1 MERKQTSSTHWRE
14 SSVHSKAESSRSS
27 DFRTEYTFRN
37 VNFKSTIDTP
47 TKSFQRESVSKKEKD
62 RKIEEEQTRTKP
74 RKFKTQKHLSWDE
87 RKTQIE
93 QENKNQEGSLLAVTT
108 SDNGIKI
115 LANND
120 GVRLIR
126 MLESRAIDKNRG
138 PSEPINSKVVLCFWF
153 VDLYLLLG

>member
-14 SSVHSKAESSRSS
+14 SSVYSKAESSRSS
-27 DFRTEYTFRN
+27 DFRTECTFRN

-47 TKSFQRESVSKKEKD
+47 TKSSQRESVSKKKKD

-74 RKFKTQKHLSWDE
+74 RKFKTQKHLMWDE
-87 RKTQIE
+87 RTTQIE

-138 PSEPINSKVVLCFWF
+138 PSEPINSIVEVHFF
-153 VDLYLLLG
+153 TANVI